1 MHIALRNERRVA
13 IADLIAL
20 SDSQSKRRRRRF
32 QWIQLDASQQHQNQ
46 NDNKNQAEAATDIW
60 TAAIKA
66 TTPNAAEPA
75 KQRDD

>member
-1 MHIALRNERRVA
+1 MHIALAISVGPRPHCPERQPVEKTTA
-13 IADLIAL
+13 P
-20 SDSQSKRRRRRF
+20 F

-46 NDNKNQAEAATDIW
+46 NDNTNQAEAATDIW